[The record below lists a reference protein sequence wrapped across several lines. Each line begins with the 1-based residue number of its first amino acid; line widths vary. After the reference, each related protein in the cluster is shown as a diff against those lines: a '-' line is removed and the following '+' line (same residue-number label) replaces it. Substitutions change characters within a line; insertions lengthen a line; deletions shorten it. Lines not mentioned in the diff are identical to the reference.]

1 MHLWN
6 PVDGRRGDQVKNG
19 ENSDGSGW
27 LQGEGKGIHRNWMS
41 TAITSI
47 SVIRVQTVFQTG
59 VWFYYKCSRQTGFC
73 FWRKLGFRQHFG
85 VLFSIPIFC
94 KNTKGETGWGV
105 IGSLSFDVQGGEG
118 GLAQF
123 GPIRT
128 DRKRGEAG
136 CKNWTFFLDVIYVW
150 SLTRRKRE
158 DKQQWYIY
166 IILFEKWLQ
175 NIRHS
180 NIG

>member
-105 IGSLSFDVQGGEG
+105 IGSLSFDVQGGG
-118 GLAQF
+118 G
-123 GPIRT
+123 GSRPIRT
-128 DRKRGEAG
+128 HSDRQKKGGGWVQKLDIFLG
-136 CKNWTFFLDVIYVW
+136 CHICMVPNKKKKG
-150 SLTRRKRE
+150 R
-158 DKQQWYIY
+158 
-166 IILFEKWLQ
+166 
-175 NIRHS
+175 
-180 NIG
+180 